1 MDMNGKNILIV
12 DDSKTARMIIKRCL
26 EIVGYPD
33 IVFFEADDG
42 TSALDFLKSHKVD
55 IIFTDLK
62 MPNMDGKDF
71 VKALKCEACTRD
83 IPVVV
88 ITSMGNTFVEDQLR
102 IAGARSIIQK
112 PISPLKVREALGGI

>member
-1 MDMNGKNILIV
+1 MIA
-12 DDSKTARMIIKRCL
+12 DDSETARMIIKRCL
-26 EIVGYPD
+26 EIIGFSN

-42 TSALDFLKSHKVD
+42 RSALDFLKDHKVD

-71 VKALKCEACTRD
+71 VNTLKCEESTRH

-88 ITSMGNTFVEDQLR
+88 ITSMGNPFIEEQLR
-102 IAGARSIIQK
+102 IAGACLIIQK
-112 PISPLKVREALGGI
+112 PISPLKVREALGEIEKIR